1 MLQRDRQNSPL
12 AQAELRP
19 ADGDPW
25 KSAGETR
32 GNDQGVWILSYLDV
46 MMILFA
52 FFVLLFA
59 YQKALLPSDKPSVK
73 LSAASATSK
82 ATTNKPK
89 KKTVAGSNVP
99 AKNSAE
105 PVVSTMRAQSALS
118 SFSRQLPQ
126 EALRETNPVSKAVA
140 RDSVSA
146 AARLTMAQSGQRIA
160 QALGAEAQGNQVEV
174 LTAGR
179 GVQLEL
185 SEAILFDPAS
195 ADLKGG
201 GEALL
206 ERLLPV
212 LQQQSGTLYVEGHT
226 DNRPIASARF
236 PSNWELS
243 TARATAVTRYLI
255 ARGISS
261 ERIRAVGLAD
271 TQPRSGNDSAE
282 ARARNRRVTLV
293 LADDQRPR

>member
-1 MLQRDRQNSPL
+1 MLQRDRQNALL

-32 GNDQGVWILSYLDV
+32 GSDHSVWILSYLDV

-59 YQKALLPSDKPSVK
+59 YQKALVPSDKPGAK
-73 LSAASATSK
+73 LSAASAVGK
-82 ATTNKPK
+82 AATTKPK

-99 AKNSAE
+99 VQTSAE

-118 SFSRQLPQ
+118 GFSRQLPQ
-126 EALRETNPVSKAVA
+126 EALREATPGSGDVNRDTVSG
-140 RDSVSA
+140 
-146 AARLTMAQSGQRIA
+146 AARLTMAQSGQSIA
-160 QALGAEAQGNQVEV
+160 QALGAVTQGNQVEV

-212 LQQQSGTLYVEGHT
+212 LQQQSGILYVEGHT

-255 ARGISS
+255 SRGISS

-271 TQPRSGNDSAE
+271 TQPRSGNDSAQ